1 MVNHP
6 KPVELKRLQGNP
18 GGRKLPDAGA
28 VIVLDEGRVE
38 ASRELGV
45 PGRFLWDSVFDHGGL
60 WVSGRTDVHLLL
72 LVCEQ
77 LDRREALREL
87 FAADPADRKVNMSL
101 LETEKAIAS
110 GLASLGFTP
119 ADRAR
124 LGLAEVRA
132 KSKLEEL
139 MERRDR
145 LAESGNG

>member
-1 MVNHP
+1 MGRP
-6 KPVELKRLQGNP
+6 SKPVELKRLTGNP
-18 GGRKLPDAGA
+18 GRRPLPDSDSVMPLEAGW
-28 VIVLDEGRVE
+28 VNP
-38 ASRELGV
+38 SRELGAAGTV
-45 PGRFLWDSVFDHGGL
+45 LWDSVFDHGGL

-87 FAADPADRKVNMSL
+87 FVLDPSDRATNMSL
-101 LETEKAIAS
+101 LEIEKSIAS
-110 GLASLGFTP
+110 NLGALGFTP
-119 ADRAR
+119 SDRAR

>member
-1 MVNHP
+1 MPNP
-6 KPVELKRLQGNP
+6 AKPVELKRLQGNP
-18 GGRKLPDAGA
+18 GKKRLPDAGA
-28 VIVLDEGRVE
+28 VVVLDAGWVE
-38 ASRELGV
+38 PSRAIGV
-45 PGRFLWDSVFDHGGL
+45 AGRFLWDSVFEHGGL

-72 LVCEQ
+72 MVCEQ

-87 FAADPADRKVNMSL
+87 FAQDPADRSVNMSL
-101 LETEKAIAS
+101 LEVEKAIAS
-110 GLASLGFTP
+110 GLGALGFTP

-139 MERRDR
+139 MERRER